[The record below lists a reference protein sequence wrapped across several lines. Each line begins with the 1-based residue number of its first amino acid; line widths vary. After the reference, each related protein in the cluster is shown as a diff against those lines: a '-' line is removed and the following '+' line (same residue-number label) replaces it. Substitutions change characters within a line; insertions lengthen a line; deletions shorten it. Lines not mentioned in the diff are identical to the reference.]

1 MTRTPRK
8 KPEGAPPSAGVLAR
22 YSRAYAQETGVAER
36 RVRAWVAYMA
46 LAGVLERFAIAAD
59 GYQFTI
65 KGGVALELRIR
76 ERARATED
84 IDLVL
89 HHPDMELVDA
99 VEQAIAAPGSDYQG
113 FRFQRRK
120 EPLYLEN
127 GTVHV
132 ELTVTYRGG
141 SWTTIAVDIA
151 REEPG
156 EANVE
161 LLDAIRFEDALGIA
175 GPAQLPCLSL
185 RYHVAQKLHGMT
197 LPPRLGKRNERFKD
211 LIDLILM
218 EALITDYR
226 GLREACE
233 EVFRSRA
240 NHGWPP
246 PLELPAHWRAPYAK
260 LAAELRLPVHDAE
273 EAMDRVRALVAR
285 IETS

>member
-1 MTRTPRK
+1 
-8 KPEGAPPSAGVLAR
+8 VLAR
-22 YSRAYAQETGVAER
+22 YSRAYAQEAGVAER
-36 RVRAWVAYMA
+36 RVRAWVAYMV
-46 LAGVLERFAIAAD
+46 LAGILERFAVAAD
-59 GYQFTI
+59 GYQFTV

-89 HHPDMELVDA
+89 HHPEMELVDA
-99 VEQAIAAPGSDYQG
+99 VEQAIAAPAPDDQG

-132 ELTVTYRGG
+132 ELAVTYRGG
-141 SWTTIAVDIA
+141 NWTTIAVDIA

-161 LLDAIRFEDALGIA
+161 LVDAIQFEDALGIA
-175 GPAQLPCLSL
+175 GPAQLPCLPL

-197 LPPRLGKRNERFKD
+197 LPPRPGKRNERFKD
-211 LIDLILM
+211 LIDLMLM

-233 EVFRSRA
+233 EVFRARA
-240 NHGWPP
+240 KQGWPP
-246 PLELPAHWRAPYAK
+246 PLELPEHWRAPYAR
-260 LAAELRLPVHDAE
+260 LAAELRLPVTDAE
-273 EAMDRVRALVAR
+273 EAMARVRALVAR